1 MTIRPGEEW
10 GRRVSRPAGLRVFST
25 DAALAAAVAADPAGE
40 YAVSGGDL
48 HRSLG
53 SPAVGERTE
62 LQRVTIDL
70 LRVDADGREHVAVAH
85 AVLRRSWW
93 RGRTIAAM
101 NVDHLGG
108 WCVAPRAHPNDGRLD
123 VVEAGPGLSFR
134 DRIKAR
140 SRLPHG
146 THVPHPEIDVS
157 SRDRV
162 AWTFAEPLGLWLD
175 AVRQGSAR
183 RVTVRVEPDAFALH
197 I

>member
-1 MTIRPGEEW
+1 MTIRAGEEW
-10 GRRVSRPAGLRVFST
+10 GSPVARPVDLQVFAS
-25 DAALAAAVAADPAGE
+25 DAELAAAVVADPSGS
-40 YAVSGGDL
+40 YAVTGGDL

-53 SPAVGERTE
+53 SPALGDRSE

-70 LRVDADGREHVAVAH
+70 LRIDADGRQLAAVAH
-85 AVLRRSWW
+85 VVMRRSLW

-101 NVDHLGG
+101 NVDHLGS

-123 VVEAGPGLSFR
+123 IVDAGADLSWR
-134 DRIKAR
+134 DRLKAR

-146 THVPHPEIDVS
+146 AHVPHPAIDVS
-157 SRDRV
+157 SRTYMSW
-162 AWTFAEPLGLWLD
+162 AFEEPVGLWLD

-183 RVTVRVEPDAFALH
+183 RVAVRVEPDAFTLH